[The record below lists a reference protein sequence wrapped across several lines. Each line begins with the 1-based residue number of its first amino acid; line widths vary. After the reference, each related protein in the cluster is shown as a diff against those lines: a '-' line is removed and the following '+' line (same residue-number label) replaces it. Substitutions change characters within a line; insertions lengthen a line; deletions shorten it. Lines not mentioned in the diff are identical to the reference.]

1 MDYKETL
8 NLPSTKF
15 PMKANLPNKEPEILK
30 FWNDINLYD
39 EIRNEREGYKKFI
52 LHDGPPYANGDIH
65 IGHAVNKVL
74 KDIVVKS
81 KTMSGFDAPFV
92 PGWDC
97 HGLPIE
103 LVVEKKF
110 GKSKFKDDKNA
121 FRKACRDYAAKQIEK
136 QKSDFIRL
144 GISADWQN
152 PYLSMENNF
161 EASIVESLSKILS
174 NNHIY
179 FGSKPVHWC
188 IESESALAE
197 AEVEYHEITSDSIYV
212 LFKLINSSS
221 FVKNISLNNFNE
233 DIYLVIWT
241 TTPWT
246 LPANRAIA
254 INQDIDYVL
263 IEMNGKTLIIAED
276 LIDSLMESLK
286 VKNSKVIKRIK
297 GEDLLNF
304 NAEHPFY
311 NLNVPIIEAD
321 HVTTDAGTGLVHIAP
336 GHGQDD
342 YISGI
347 KNNLEIFNPVDDK
360 GVFLKSL
367 EFFGGIH
374 VRKANEPIMDKL
386 KENDRLLSHQKY
398 THSYPH
404 CWRFKT
410 PLIFRATPQWFI
422 SMDKN
427 NLRKKV
433 TDSIDKVNWVP
444 RWGYE
449 RIKKMI
455 ANRPDWCISRQ
466 RFWGVPI
473 PLFINKENDELHPN
487 TNNILKKAIEIIRKD
502 NIEGWFDYDKS
513 KLLDKDKDKYHVIT
527 DTLDVWFDSGV
538 THMSVLKERNMGQMA
553 DLYLEGSDQHR
564 GWFQSSLITSIAI
577 NNKPP
582 YKTVLTHGF
591 VVDAEGQKMSKS
603 QGNVISPQDIIKSKG
618 SDILRLWVATTDYT
632 KEMHISDEILTRA
645 TESYRRIR
653 NTMKFLLSNISD
665 FNFND
670 DAINDSDMAIL
681 DRWILN
687 ETITL
692 QKNIQKNYEEY
703 KFHQIM
709 QDIQNFCTIHLG
721 GYYLDIIKDRLYTS
735 KQNGIARRSCQTTCY
750 KILNIL
756 NSCVAP
762 ILSFTAEEIY
772 KFIPNTKHKSV
783 LLENWPAYNVKIS
796 QKELSI
802 ADMLFNIRLKI
813 YKKLDDARNQN
824 LIGSSLDATIILHA
838 NTKTFTLLKDFKD
851 ELKFIFISSD
861 CKLIQSDS
869 VEDVDI
875 VVEKNINEKC
885 DRCWHKNETVGK
897 IKDHKKLCSRCYAN
911 IFEQSEIRTLG

>member
-1 MDYKETL
+1 
-8 NLPSTKF
+8 
-15 PMKANLPNKEPEILK
+15 
-30 FWNDINLYD
+30 
-39 EIRNEREGYKKFI
+39 
-52 LHDGPPYANGDIH
+52 
-65 IGHAVNKVL
+65 
-74 KDIVVKS
+74 
-81 KTMSGFDAPFV
+81 
-92 PGWDC
+92 
-97 HGLPIE
+97 
-103 LVVEKKF
+103 
-110 GKSKFKDDKNA
+110 
-121 FRKACRDYAAKQIEK
+121 
-136 QKSDFIRL
+136 
-144 GISADWQN
+144 
-152 PYLSMENNF
+152 
-161 EASIVESLSKILS
+161 
-174 NNHIY
+174 
-179 FGSKPVHWC
+179 
-188 IESESALAE
+188 
-197 AEVEYHEITSDSIYV
+197 
-212 LFKLINSSS
+212 
-221 FVKNISLNNFNE
+221 
-233 DIYLVIWT
+233 
-241 TTPWT
+241 
-246 LPANRAIA
+246 
-254 INQDIDYVL
+254 
-263 IEMNGKTLIIAED
+263 
-276 LIDSLMESLK
+276 
-286 VKNSKVIKRIK
+286 
-297 GEDLLNF
+297 
-304 NAEHPFY
+304 
-311 NLNVPIIEAD
+311 
-321 HVTTDAGTGLVHIAP
+321 
-336 GHGQDD
+336 
-342 YISGI
+342 
-347 KNNLEIFNPVDDK
+347 
-360 GVFLKSL
+360 
-367 EFFGGIH
+367 
-374 VRKANEPIMDKL
+374 
-386 KENDRLLSHQKY
+386 
-398 THSYPH
+398 
-404 CWRFKT
+404 
-410 PLIFRATPQWFI
+410 
-422 SMDKN
+422 
-427 NLRKKV
+427 
-433 TDSIDKVNWVP
+433 
-444 RWGYE
+444 
-449 RIKKMI
+449 
-455 ANRPDWCISRQ
+455 
-466 RFWGVPI
+466 
-473 PLFINKENDELHPN
+473 
-487 TNNILKKAIEIIRKD
+487 
-502 NIEGWFDYDKS
+502 
-513 KLLDKDKDKYHVIT
+513 
-527 DTLDVWFDSGV
+527 
-538 THMSVLKERNMGQMA
+538 
-553 DLYLEGSDQHR
+553 
-564 GWFQSSLITSIAI
+564 
-577 NNKPP
+577 
-582 YKTVLTHGF
+582 
-591 VVDAEGQKMSKS
+591 MSKS

-869 VEDVDI
+869 VEDIDI